1 MMAYSP
7 LFADANSQQS
17 VNLLVERHRTEWNWV
32 EYRLTMTNTSSLPI
46 QNPEIHYF
54 AENTYIQHCENK
66 ANDPF
71 CSSVRDGLVPNDTM
85 LNAMVDWSSL
95 LSKVDVDI
103 VSAGETTILK
113 LKFHG
118 LFYPGKTM
126 NVNFRIFRHDWDRWD
141 CSRDWSYQKSSGVLE
156 PNYFMAVYDKNHN
169 LLWGSSPF
177 EVNSVTDKFLWSD
190 RAGNY
195 SIEKYN
201 GNANEIQKA
210 GKFWMVKNSSMN
222 RKETNLL
229 KDAGITRLTAFGW
242 NGKDMI
248 LLKSETNV
256 RKRLLDSLVY
266 GFYNSFSVDD
276 TTKISTRTKPED
288 WTEEVQVCNGT
299 SPCRTEI
306 RNRAAIEVKV
316 QCWED
321 IPMESCIAKIAN
333 CGGQDV
339 ADGSL
344 VAYANVSRAAL
355 NCIESSREVERIDVI
370 RKEALLN
377 DVGRKKVNVENLQIG
392 EWTRLKKRT
401 GGLFNGWI
409 IELLQLKDTV
419 HTDIGTTVTTSWLNS
434 LKYTGEHIIVGV
446 YDTGIYYDHA
456 AFNELDTT
464 SGQMVVRKAYPDI
477 EQTEN
482 GKGSSEKKFH
492 ATHVAG
498 IIGGNG
504 SGSPNLMYR
513 GIAPKVKFYSGGMN
527 NRNQIGHVVNHSHIM
542 SEYDSDLEKEIF
554 YNQKDSTD
562 NLPKTVVYAAG
573 NFGITGNHNNLK
585 EELPCSQGKGLH
597 SIGADTKNG
606 IVVGNYASVNGVPN
620 VHSSMG
626 PTWDGRI
633 KPDIMAP
640 GSGGMGYFYDDYHP
654 FLAHFD
660 YLRIVRN
667 GNVKL
672 NVNFGL
678 KPNLYDKKNPKSKF
692 QAELKKEEDTTQ
704 SGYSMSWWMSSP
716 QENGTF
722 KESSFVTWP
731 FNLFSSNPVQIQ
743 KGDTVEIRM
752 RLDERTAESFP
763 YVLNGSFSLAGNSA
777 DEKKVDFHWN
787 IDSTAQYNVT
797 KFVWNEDD
805 ITPSSLTLDF
815 EFDYGIISSVPC
827 DDATGGTCY
836 DDFSGT
842 SMAAPFVSGIAA
854 LMNQAY
860 MTTIGDTT
868 YTKSLRNSTSKAIL
882 IHTAED
888 MVDNVG
894 FARSRFQDVYTFEN
908 VGKTKPEEYP
918 VKYGKGPDFV
928 TGWGLVNGEKAIK
941 MLEPNEYIAHKKEFK
956 RIKEFELEEGMYKR
970 WTMNVTHDVER
981 LRVTLAWDDWAEGK
995 SDEISVEAWRRK
1007 PKLQNDLD
1015 LYLVSPSGKY
1025 YFPWRLDTLPSRH
1038 IKLNGN
1044 TVEFTETCSSGLEN
1058 ITEAQANASA
1068 YRDCPSN
1075 NPLDTNCFD
1084 RLNNVEVV
1092 DVDAPDVELGKWAVV
1107 VRAHTIKNG
1116 TENEKPVQVASI
1128 ASDFML
1134 NESAAEGNIGCDI
1147 AHPYKPQSSLKCV
1160 YDFGENMENY
1170 VTFSTNTYVAEGDT
1184 IELRD
1189 EIGSELRDDYG
1200 RGIGRKFT
1208 YGSLA
1213 GKRIKVNSRKL
1224 QVLLESDNNP
1234 NSVNYGF
1241 SIDKIETIPYPMLF
1255 GIGH

>member
-1 MMAYSP
+1 MMANSP

-54 AENTYIQHCENK
+54 AENTYIQYCENK

-85 LNAMVDWSSL
+85 LNAKVDWSSL
-95 LSKVDVDI
+95 LSTVDVDI

-118 LFYPGKTM
+118 LFYPSKTM

-306 RNRAAIEVKV
+306 RNRTAIEVKV

-339 ADGSL
+339 TDGSL
-344 VAYANVSRAAL
+344 VAYANASRAAL

-409 IELLQLKDTV
+409 IELLHLKDTV
-419 HTDIGTTVTTSWLNS
+419 HTDIGTTVTTSWLNG

-456 AFNELDTT
+456 AFNELDTA

-477 EQTEN
+477 AQTEN
-482 GKGSSEKKFH
+482 GEGASEVKFH
-492 ATHVAG
+492 ASHVAG

-504 SGSPNLMYR
+504 NGSPNLMYR
-513 GIAPKVKFYSGGMN
+513 GIAPKVKFHSGKI
-527 NRNQIGHVVNHSHIM
+527 RTPTVQQKGHVVNHSHTKDYNTQMENI
-542 SEYDSDLEKEIF
+542 IF
-554 YNQKDSTD
+554 HNQKDYND
-562 NLPKTVVYAAG
+562 KLPKTVVYGAG
-573 NFGITGNHNNLK
+573 NYGDAGLDSSGI
-585 EELPCSQGKGLH
+585 EAPCTYGKGFH
-597 SIGADTKNG
+597 SISAETKNG
-606 IVVGNYASVNGVPN
+606 IVVGNYVSVNGVPN
-620 VHSSMG
+620 VNSSMG

-640 GSGGMGYFYDDYHP
+640 GSGGMNYFSENNPFKAYLDYM
-654 FLAHFD
+654 
-660 YLRIVRN
+660 RITRN

-672 NVNFGL
+672 KVFLGNSNIAT
-678 KPNLYDKKNPKSKF
+678 NSNPSIERFSDLTVVQDPLTKTQTMQWLMATPQSDGKF
-692 QAELKKEEDTTQ
+692 ITR
-704 SGYSMSWWMSSP
+704 
-716 QENGTF
+716 
-722 KESSFVTWP
+722 SFAKWP
-731 FNLFSSNPVQIQ
+731 FSLFSTTPVQIQ
-743 KGDTVEIRM
+743 KGDTIEIRM
-752 RLDERTAESFP
+752 RLHEGTAEKFP
-763 YVLNGSFSLAGNSA
+763 FVLNGSISLKENSN
-777 DEKKVDFHWN
+777 ENSTDFHWN
-787 IDSTAQYNVT
+787 IDNFAQYNVT
-797 KFVWNEDD
+797 KFVWNNED
-805 ITPSSLTLDF
+805 ITP
-815 EFDYGIISSVPC
+815 EFLQLFFNYDYGIFSSVPC

-894 FARSRFQDVYTFEN
+894 FARSRFPDVYAFEN

-956 RIKEFELEEGMYKR
+956 RIKEFKLEEGMYKR

-981 LRVTLAWDDWAEGK
+981 LRVTLAWDDWAEK
-995 SDEISVEAWRRK
+995 PNNITNEDVWRK
-1007 PKLQNDLD
+1007 TPKLQNDLD

-1092 DVDAPDVELGKWAVV
+1092 DVDALDVELGKWSVV
-1107 VRAHTIKNG
+1107 VHFYKIKDGNG
-1116 TENEKPVQVASI
+1116 ADSFNQVASI

-1147 AHPYKPQSSLKCV
+1147 AHPYRPQSSLKCV